1 MKVTT
6 EANRLDARIAGIT
19 RMCDDLPLKMTE
31 CENLCIGANTQVVQ
45 LKKQVSTLTERNY
58 SIDAK
63 KLDIAEQ
70 EIYAKRIY
78 KQLQA
83 LENQHDVNSNKTKEL
98 QSWIDIYMP
107 LRFQHQ
113 LQETLKDCLPRKGR
127 YMLSVVSNE
136 MCAQLRERM
145 FNDIDDPLMLDRCL
159 YVIKELQMEAEILKA
174 ENRRVI
180 EEKVKNYSI
189 IEGDQE

>member
-1 MKVTT
+1 MALDANRAATASLQNLVEDAFRTLRSSIEENAMKVTT

-78 KQLQA
+78 KQL
-83 LENQHDVNSNKTKEL
+83 
-98 QSWIDIYMP
+98 
-107 LRFQHQ
+107 
-113 LQETLKDCLPRKGR
+113 
-127 YMLSVVSNE
+127 
-136 MCAQLRERM
+136 
-145 FNDIDDPLMLDRCL
+145 
-159 YVIKELQMEAEILKA
+159 
-174 ENRRVI
+174 
-180 EEKVKNYSI
+180 
-189 IEGDQE
+189 